1 MDALFVMEDGSSLLL
16 TLATLRRWQQGGKPV
31 RLVNV
36 PTHFGYLDL
45 SVEPRRDGSHLDYQF
60 KLDPKGDQASR
71 TLDKIVVDARTS
83 CGRKIKRVSLNGQS
97 YENFFNEQVLI
108 PQALRNKEYRL
119 QVDIE

>member
-1 MDALFVMEDGSSLLL
+1 LDALFVMEDGSSLLL

-60 KLDPKGDQASR
+60 KLDPKRDQASR
-71 TLDKIVVDARTS
+71 TLNEIVVGAHTS
-83 CGRKIKRVSLNGQS
+83 CGRKITRVRLNGQP
-97 YENFFNEQVLI
+97 YENFFNEHVLI
-108 PQALRNKEYRL
+108 PQPSRNKEYRL
-119 QVDIE
+119 QIDIE